1 MHALMLKI
9 YAMTKIVQILRN
21 TAMKL
26 SGKKSIMC
34 WINFIDLH
42 TEQMCLFC
50 RDVGKSY
57 RAASQ
62 KEP

>member
-1 MHALMLKI
+1 
-9 YAMTKIVQILRN
+9 MTKIVQILRN

-42 TEQMCLFC
+42 TEQMFLFC

-57 RAASQ
+57 RAVSQ